1 MPFYYENE
9 VCRQAYF
16 IKSPPPQLFSSQTS
30 WKSRYFILSKN
41 EENCYSLHYFKDHHC
56 RGSIEVDQISNIEVG
71 ISNHEKMALVQKMF
85 KCLPDEVMSIITPKR
100 AYFLIGKD
108 WRTIED
114 WVSFIS
120 SSCLNLKVT
129 HQNNPNLV
137 NQNARNEA
145 NVVQPLDSKGNQ
157 NIYQIIPG
165 ICDDVQEIHFSEEK
179 RPASYSGHSSGSPA
193 SPEGKTCSSLPRN
206 SLPDMKTFALIRSHA
221 VKLKTLNYFPKSQR
235 KHDFLLNQH
244 QIEGNSSRPNQSP
257 PTSDLAP
264 ENQQETEEENY
275 YLSPRSVLAQLDTL
289 IASNEGKEFAESEE
303 PDQVSKPTDDLY
315 MSMKSCRT
323 SCTWSCQ
330 LKTVRVCFKLLCFS
344 FDEEK
349 FQQPSNSTDEAQAF
363 PENQAEGLNP
373 QGQELCH
380 SSSSE
385 GPKTKNQKMGLVS
398 LSIVQLSR
406 IINNIPAGSPLEEV
420 DVFLSKN
427 DISKYLTLTQAIGHI
442 CVAQW
447 EGPSHLGCIFHHG
460 DRLSAVNDLKPHTLE
475 EVGLFLDRSLRK
487 EVKLTICRIPDSD
500 KFHTVACACS

>member
-1 MPFYYENE
+1 MASKPQTYSAKQMPFYYENE
-9 VCRQAYF
+9 VCRQAHF

-41 EENCYSLHYFKDHHC
+41 EENCYSLQYFKDHHC
-56 RGSIEVDQISNIEVG
+56 RGSIEVDQISNVEVG
-71 ISNHEKMALVQKMF
+71 ISNHEKMAIVQKMF

-120 SSCLNLKVT
+120 STCLDLKVT
-129 HQNNPNLV
+129 HQNVKNPNLI
-137 NQNARNEA
+137 NQDARNEV
-145 NVVQPLDSKGNQ
+145 NVVQPLESKGNQ
-157 NIYQIIPG
+157 NIYQTIPG
-165 ICDDVQEIHFSEEK
+165 ISDDVQEIHFSEER
-179 RPASYSGHSSGSPA
+179 RPASYPGHSSGSPS

-206 SLPDMKTFALIRSHA
+206 SLPDM
-221 VKLKTLNYFPKSQR
+221 
-235 KHDFLLNQH
+235 
-244 QIEGNSSRPNQSP
+244 
-257 PTSDLAP
+257 
-264 ENQQETEEENY
+264 
-275 YLSPRSVLAQLDTL
+275 LDTI
-289 IASNEGKEFAESEE
+289 IASNEGKEFAESKES
-303 PDQVSKPTDDLY
+303 DQDSKSTDDLY
-315 MSMKSCRT
+315 MSMKSC
-323 SCTWSCQ
+323 
-330 LKTVRVCFKLLCFS
+330 

-349 FQQPSNSTDEAQAF
+349 FQQPSNSKDEAQAF
-363 PENQAEGLNP
+363 PVNQAEGLNQ

-380 SSSSE
+380 SSGSE

-398 LSIVQLSR
+398 LSVVQLSR

-420 DVFLSKN
+420 NVFLFKN

-447 EGPSHLGCIFHHG
+447 EGPPHLGCIFHHG

>member
-1 MPFYYENE
+1 MASKPQTYSAKQMPFYYENE
-9 VCRQAYF
+9 VCRQAHF

-41 EENCYSLHYFKDHHC
+41 EENCYSLQYFKDHHC
-56 RGSIEVDQISNIEVG
+56 RGSIEVDQISNVEVG
-71 ISNHEKMALVQKMF
+71 ISNHEKMAIVQKMF

-120 SSCLNLKVT
+120 STCLDLKVT
-129 HQNNPNLV
+129 HQNVKNPNLI
-137 NQNARNEA
+137 NQDARNEV
-145 NVVQPLDSKGNQ
+145 NVVQPLESKGNQ
-157 NIYQIIPG
+157 NIYQTIPG
-165 ICDDVQEIHFSEEK
+165 ISDDVQEIHFSEER
-179 RPASYSGHSSGSPA
+179 RPASYPGHSSGSPS

-206 SLPDMKTFALIRSHA
+206 SLPDMKTFALIKSHA

-235 KHDFLLNQH
+235 KHDFLLKQH
-244 QIEGNSSRPNQSP
+244 QIEGNSSRPSQSP

-264 ENQQETEEENY
+264 EDQQETEEENH
-275 YLSPRSVLAQLDTL
+275 YLSPRSVLAQLDTI
-289 IASNEGKEFAESEE
+289 IASNEGKEFAESKES
-303 PDQVSKPTDDLY
+303 DQDSKSTDDLY
-315 MSMKSCRT
+315 MSMKSC
-323 SCTWSCQ
+323 
-330 LKTVRVCFKLLCFS
+330 
-344 FDEEK
+344 
-349 FQQPSNSTDEAQAF
+349 
-363 PENQAEGLNP
+363 
-373 QGQELCH
+373 
-380 SSSSE
+380 
-385 GPKTKNQKMGLVS
+385 
-398 LSIVQLSR
+398 
-406 IINNIPAGSPLEEV
+406 NIPAGSPLEEV
-420 DVFLSKN
+420 NVFLFKN

-447 EGPSHLGCIFHHG
+447 EGPPHLGCIFHHG